1 LQRHKH
7 QAQGT
12 ELNDKTTVTRYSD
25 PLPTSHRPKW
35 LVVEH
40 GCDKGASFTFYDR
53 LEIGRYQEGRRSA
66 GLLQIND
73 PTVSG
78 SHCVI
83 TQESNGRCF
92 VRDKSR
98 NGTRVNGRRLSPN
111 LKTELKVGQVLSIG
125 KLLRFR
131 LEGEE
136 PSGTASG
143 LGIPT
148 QTLGNADTSMV
159 TVLVGD
165 IRNYTTLVQRAD
177 PVALQESVSR
187 VFKILEQTVVKL
199 GGTIKEYQGDALFAF
214 WEEGSARNHAVQA
227 CRAALE
233 LHQLATECADD
244 GTIWSVDGFPLRI
257 DWALASGPVTIS
269 GYGGDNALGLSMVGE
284 SVVLAFRI
292 EKFADDAT
300 GSIIACP
307 VTQMMCADSFEFRDL
322 GKKKSKGFET
332 SHRLYA
338 LVGERG

>member
-1 LQRHKH
+1 
-7 QAQGT
+7 
-12 ELNDKTTVTRYSD
+12 LNDKTTATSYSD
-25 PLPTSHRPKW
+25 PLPTGQRPKW

-40 GCDKGASFTFYDR
+40 GCNMGASFTFYDR
-53 LEIGRYQEGRRSA
+53 LEIGRHQDGRRSA
-66 GLLQIND
+66 GVLLIRD
-73 PTVSG
+73 PTVSS

-111 LKTELKVGQVLSIG
+111 LKTEVKVGQVLSVG

-148 QTLGNADTSMV
+148 QTLGDADTSMV

-177 PVALQESVSR
+177 PGALQESVSR
-187 VFKILEQTVVKL
+187 VFHELEQAVVKL
-199 GGTIKEYQGDALFAF
+199 GGTLKEFQGDALFAF
-214 WEEGSARNHAVQA
+214 WEESSTRNHAAQA

-233 LHQLATECADD
+233 LHRLATEYADD
-244 GTIWSVDGFPLRI
+244 TAIWNLDGFPLRI

-269 GYGGDNALGLSMVGE
+269 GYGSDNALGLSMVGE

-300 GSIIACP
+300 GAIVACP
-307 VTQMMCADSFEFRDL
+307 VTRMMSAESFDFRDL
-322 GKKKSKGFET
+322 GKKKAKGFET
-332 SHRLYA
+332 SHRIYA
-338 LVGERG
+338 LVGEHG